1 MSKTAVESA
10 QAPKPIGPYAQAVV
24 SGDLFFASGQIGLDP
39 ATNRLV
45 DGGVE
50 TQTERA
56 LANLDAVLGAAGL
69 AVKDVVRTTIY
80 LADMADFQKV
90 NAIYGRFFAASP
102 PARSTIQVAALPL
115 GARVEIDLIAR
126 R

>member
-1 MSKTAVESA
+1 MSKTPVQSDE
-10 QAPKPIGPYAQAVV
+10 APKPIGPYAQAVV
-24 SGDLFFASGQIGLDP
+24 SGDLLFASGQIGLDP
-39 ATNRLV
+39 VTNRLV
-45 DGGVE
+45 EGVE
-50 TQTERA
+50 AQAERA
-56 LANLDAVLGAAGL
+56 LANLTAVLGAAGL
-69 AVKDVVRTTIY
+69 AAGDVVRTTIY

-90 NAIYGRFFAASP
+90 NAIYGRFFGASP

>member
-1 MSKTAVESA
+1 MSKTPVESER
-10 QAPKPIGPYAQAVV
+10 APKPIGPYAQAVV
-24 SGDLFFASGQIGLDP
+24 SGDLLFASGQIGLDP

-50 TQTERA
+50 AQTERV
-56 LANLDAVLGAAGL
+56 LANLAAVLGAAGL
-69 AVKDVVRTTIY
+69 AAGDVVRTTIY

-90 NAIYGRFFAASP
+90 NAIYGRFFGASP